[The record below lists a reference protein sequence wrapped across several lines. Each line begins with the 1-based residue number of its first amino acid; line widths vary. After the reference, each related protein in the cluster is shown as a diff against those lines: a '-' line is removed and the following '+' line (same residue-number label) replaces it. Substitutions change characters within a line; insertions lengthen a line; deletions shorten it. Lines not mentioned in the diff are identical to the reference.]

1 MKPDWQNKSYAKTSS
16 PSAPSTMNPK
26 LKVGMSTLHSKISQ
40 ANSNM
45 PQAPKP
51 VVRKFADGGVVRTRS
66 DDEIGDTDPRTGKV
80 DPGSYDRRMKAGE
93 ENLNRLKSA
102 VESVRSFFTRDKQ
115 AESSPSNITG
125 DSGMGDSDVA
135 KKSAMSG
142 GMGSEKKAE
151 PVAEVKAEEP
161 RRKIEDY
168 MVKKEPE
175 SAAVVQS
182 SVNSQAALAPAP
194 AASSN
199 AAVAKKAAAPVVA
212 PVVAPVNKKKP
223 AKVDRS
229 NKAGQSQKDI
239 EALVAKKKQEKV
251 TDTGDETNRLR
262 NRTTKS
268 IPGVV
273 GRFDLQGNPVPSGLG
288 PRSSQVYGGD
298 GSTVMSRAEKRYLQS
313 RIDAGNLTAMERAQA
328 KRAGLL

>member
-40 ANSNM
+40 ANNNM

-51 VVRKFADGGVVRTRS
+51 VVRKFADGGSVRTRS

-125 DSGMGDSDVA
+125 DSGMSDSDVA
-135 KKSAMSG
+135 KKNAMSG

-182 SVNSQAALAPAP
+182 NVNSQAALAPAP
-194 AASSN
+194 AAASNAASSN
-199 AAVAKKAAAPVVA
+199 AASSNAAAVVNKAAPVVA
-212 PVVAPVNKKKP
+212 PVKKKKP

-239 EALVAKKKQEKV
+239 EALVLQNKGLAGNEVMKKQV
-251 TDTGDETNRLR
+251 QQPST
-262 NRTTKS
+262 TTK
-268 IPGVV
+268 
-273 GRFDLQGNPVPSGLG
+273 PSGSGRVPTSDQAAANRQALVDKAKSVG
-288 PRSSQVYGGD
+288 TSVVDYIKNFETPAERRS
-298 GSTVMSRAEKRYLQS
+298 RLAKEA
-313 RIDAGNLTAMERAQA
+313 AG
-328 KRAGLL
+328 K